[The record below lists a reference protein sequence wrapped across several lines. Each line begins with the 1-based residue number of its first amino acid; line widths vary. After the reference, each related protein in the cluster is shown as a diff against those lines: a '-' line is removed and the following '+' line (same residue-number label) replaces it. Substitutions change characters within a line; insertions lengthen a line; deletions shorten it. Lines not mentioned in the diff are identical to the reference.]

1 MNFDN
6 KPFRIYNAGMVNKKH
21 ENEHIEDTDI
31 EITNEKLDINDEVEV
46 EEAEEHQADTIKK
59 LKAKLK
65 EAEEAKREAL
75 EDMQRAKADFLNAR
89 RRLEEERLRDRER
102 STISHIEDLIPLC
115 DSFEMA
121 MSNKDAWEKTDA
133 IWRKGVEGIY
143 AQLSSILASNRVE
156 AVSPQGEHFDPTK
169 HEALSTASV
178 AKAEENDTIVNVIQK
193 GYVLKKADGNTE
205 VIRPARVIIGHF
217 EN

>member
-1 MNFDN
+1 
-6 KPFRIYNAGMVNKKH
+6 MVNKKH

-46 EEAEEHQADTIKK
+46 GEAEEQQTDTIKK

-65 EAEEAKREAL
+65 EAEAEKRTAL
-75 EDMQRAKADFLNAR
+75 EDLQRAKADFLNAR

-102 STISHIEDLIPLC
+102 GIISHIEDLIPLC

-121 MSNKDAWEKTDA
+121 MSNKETWEKIDA
-133 IWRKGVEGIY
+133 VWRKGVEGIY
-143 AQLSSILASNRVE
+143 AQLGSILASNKVE
-156 AVSPQGEHFDPTK
+156 AVSPLGEPFDPTK
-169 HEALSTASV
+169 HEALSTALV

-193 GYVLKKADGNTE
+193 GYVIKKNDGNTE

>member
-1 MNFDN
+1 
-6 KPFRIYNAGMVNKKH
+6 MVNKKH

-46 EEAEEHQADTIKK
+46 GEAEEQQTDTIKK

-65 EAEEAKREAL
+65 EAEAEKRTAL
-75 EDMQRAKADFLNAR
+75 EDLQRAKADFLNAR
-89 RRLEEERLRDRER
+89 RRLEEDRLRDRER
-102 STISHIEDLIPLC
+102 GVISHIEDLIPLC

-121 MSNKDAWEKTDA
+121 MSNKETWEKIDA
-133 IWRKGVEGIY
+133 VWRKGVEGIY
-143 AQLSSILASNRVE
+143 AQLGSILASNKVE
-156 AVSPQGEHFDPTK
+156 AVSPLGEPFDPTK
-169 HEALSTASV
+169 HEALSTALV

-193 GYVLKKADGNTE
+193 GYVIKKNDGNTE

>member
-1 MNFDN
+1 
-6 KPFRIYNAGMVNKKH
+6 MVNKKH

-31 EITNEKLDINDEVEV
+31 EITNEKLDINDDVEV

-75 EDMQRAKADFLNAR
+75 EDMQRTKADFLNAR

-102 STISHIEDLIPLC
+102 NTISHVEDLIPLC

-121 MSNKDAWEKTDA
+121 MSNKEAWEKIDA
-133 IWRKGVEGIY
+133 VWRKGIEGIY
-143 AQLSSILASNRVE
+143 AQLNSILASNKVE

-169 HEALSTASV
+169 HEALSTAPV
-178 AKAEENDTIVNVIQK
+178 TKAEENDTIVTVIQK
-193 GYVLKKADGNTE
+193 GYVLKKHDGNTE

>member
-1 MNFDN
+1 
-6 KPFRIYNAGMVNKKH
+6 MVNKKH

-46 EEAEEHQADTIKK
+46 EEAEEQQTDTIKK

-65 EAEEAKREAL
+65 EAEAEKRTAL
-75 EDMQRAKADFLNAR
+75 EDLQRAKADFLNAR

-102 STISHIEDLIPLC
+102 GVISHIEDLIPLC

-121 MSNKDAWEKTDA
+121 MSNKEAWEKTDA

-143 AQLSSILASNRVE
+143 AQLSSILASNKVE
-156 AVSPQGEHFDPTK
+156 AVSPQGEQFDPTK
-169 HEALSTASV
+169 HEALSTAPV
-178 AKAEENDTIVNVIQK
+178 AKAEENDTVVNVIQK
-193 GYVLKKADGNTE
+193 GYVLKKADGNSE
-205 VIRPARVIIGHF
+205 VIRPARVIIGNF

>member
-1 MNFDN
+1 
-6 KPFRIYNAGMVNKKH
+6 MVNKKH

-65 EAEEAKREAL
+65 EAEEAKRVAL

-169 HEALSTASV
+169 HEALSTTLV
-178 AKAEENDTIVNVIQK
+178 TKAEENDTIVNVIQK
-193 GYVLKKADGNTE
+193 GYVLKKNDGNTE

>member
-1 MNFDN
+1 
-6 KPFRIYNAGMVNKKH
+6 MVNKKH
-21 ENEHIEDTDI
+21 ENEHNEDADI

-65 EAEEAKREAL
+65 EAEAEKRTAL
-75 EDMQRAKADFLNAR
+75 EDLQRAKADFLNAR

-102 STISHIEDLIPLC
+102 GVISHIEDLIPLC

-121 MSNKDAWEKTDA
+121 MSNKEAWEKTDA

-143 AQLSSILASNRVE
+143 AQLSSILASNKVE

-169 HEALSTASV
+169 HEALSTTPV
-178 AKAEENDTIVNVIQK
+178 AKAEENDTVVNVIQK
-193 GYVLKKADGNTE
+193 GYVLKKADGNSE
-205 VIRPARVIIGHF
+205 VIRPARVIIGNF